1 LTWHG
6 QHHSPIFADG
16 NTPTHTQLNQYLDN
30 MSWLNAPPTDN
41 YEYPSETDITTV
53 STNWAQISADFA
65 LSISVGAGAH
75 VLAVLSVSIERMAID
90 IEFDGTRLGSAP
102 ATTGEGIAKHTSAID
117 QHVTIVRPFFN
128 LSAGVHTFTAVMK
141 ATSGTGTIFGTRRP
155 RFYVREL

>member
-1 LTWHG
+1 MAWTAALTN
-6 QHHSPIFADG
+6 FTDG
-16 NTPTHTQLNQYLDN
+16 NTPTHTQLNEYLAN
-30 MSWLNAPPTDN
+30 MEWLHAPPVDS
-41 YEYPSETDITTV
+41 YEYTSETDITTT

-65 LSISVGAGAH
+65 LAVTVAEGAH

-102 ATTGEGIAKHTSAID
+102 ATTGVGIAHNVAIID

-128 LSAGVHTFTAVMK
+128 LSAGAHTFTAVMK
-141 ATSGTGTIFGTRRP
+141 ATSLTGTIFGTRRP